1 MTTNKETQIIEVK
14 AELDP
19 NLKILAETLKET
31 TSQYKKLMSQLVDAA
46 KAGKITEDQFRLI
59 TGSVQKLGAGA
70 KASSEGMTAAEKAM
84 KGWSASMQQLE
95 GSMTTLPIRI
105 EQVKTALEGMR
116 AAGDTSSGTYKAN
129 VLALRS
135 LEDQMAKFDAANRG
149 SVSGMKD
156 MRFAAQNAAY
166 QFTDMAVSLKGG
178 QNAAMVM
185 AQQLP
190 QLIAG
195 FGGAKFAAAGLAVTL
210 LAVSFAP
217 LIADIQKW
225 LDGEKRFT
233 DSIKELDKVLKES
246 FQGLQEFNTDSWV
259 RAFNEA
265 DESAQRLMKTLLEI
279 NKTKAVQELR
289 KQTEEI
295 ANINFDIV
303 SAGFFG
309 FIGQMTSGSL
319 ALAERFRIT
328 NDEAV
333 GLKTAVQQL
342 DLKDAGG
349 VIAFWERWGKVLQQT
364 TNPEMK
370 KQVELLAEYV
380 IKVEAAGRATKEF
393 DKLSGAK
400 IGERMALDVGK
411 ATAAYREQ
419 TLVLQDR
426 KNLVPFQI
434 AELQS
439 LRAAGKITAE
449 VYQEQYEALTKTKG
463 ASKKLGDEFK
473 RLQEEW
479 AKLVGKS
486 DPIKA
491 FVDAVKQAEELR
503 KKVKGS
509 VEDLALVYDGLI
521 KTREASLQKLIDEKT
536 IEDFARLY
544 GVSED
549 TAKSLINLRKKAG
562 EANETLKVMAQ
573 AMQAGDVAFAQQI
586 ADSLD
591 LKVLPAA
598 ERSASAFRRLKAD
611 AAKQADIQ
619 IGFEDWLK
627 TSEAISATT
636 AQVIEVGKAT
646 GAVVP
651 NVYKIQE
658 AWEKMANDRNGLIKT
673 REEVEAFIATQ
684 RSLGQM
690 TDELAEKLRNTFGV
704 NTQTLVE
711 SMTIAV
717 GQTLANG
724 VSNFVDVLTESG
736 KTFREWAAD
745 LIKEIGKVMIKLAAL
760 AAFKTFTKGT
770 AFEGLLGR
778 SLPSGSNVIPFPV
791 SPPPSVSRLSA
802 DSGIQPLVR
811 FGTPAAASNTLSGG
825 GSSPVNIVV
834 NNTISDTAKVEVAET
849 QKPDGTKE
857 ISILIR
863 KEVRAMLGDG
873 STDSLMRSNYGLRR
887 SAA

>member
-1 MTTNKETQIIEVK
+1 MTTQTETQIIDVK
-14 AELDP
+14 AKLDP
-19 NLKILAETLKET
+19 SLQALVDVLKTTTANYRQLRETLLE
-31 TSQYKKLMSQLVDAA
+31 SA
-46 KAGKITEDQFRLI
+46 KAGKVTEQEFTKVAAALEKF
-59 TGSVQKLGAGA
+59 S
-70 KASSEGMTAAEKAM
+70 ASGKSSTKDISAAEKSM
-84 KGWSASMQQLE
+84 TGWAASMKQLE
-95 GSMTTLPIRI
+95 GSMTTLPARLDT
-105 EQVKTALEGMR
+105 VKNALAGMR
-116 AAGDTSSGTYKAN
+116 AAGDTTSGAYKAN

-135 LEDQMAKFDAANRG
+135 LEDQMVKFNAASDGTLKNAKQL
-149 SVSGMKD
+149 
-156 MRFAAQNAAY
+156 RFAAQNAAY

-178 QNAAMVM
+178 QNAAMVL

-190 QLIAG
+190 QLISG
-195 FGGAKFAAAGLAVTL
+195 LGGAKYAALGLAVTVAAL
-210 LAVSFAP
+210 TFSP
-217 LIADIQKW
+217 LIEEVQKW

-233 DSIKELDKVLKES
+233 DSIKTLDTVLKEA
-246 FQGLQEFNTDSWV
+246 FQGLQEFDTDNWV
-259 RAFNEA
+259 KAFNQA

-279 NKTKAVQELR
+279 NKTKAGQEL
-289 KQTEEI
+289 KKATEEI

-333 GLKTAVQQL
+333 GLKRAVQEL
-342 DLKDAGG
+342 DLKDAGA
-349 VIAFWERWGKVLQQT
+349 VVAFWERWGKVLQQT

-370 KQVELLAEYV
+370 KQVELLADYV
-380 IKVEAAGRATKEF
+380 IKVEAVGRATKEF

-400 IGERMALDVGK
+400 IGERIALDVDK

-449 VYQEQYEALTKTKG
+449 VYQEQYESLTKTKG
-463 ASKKLGDEFK
+463 AAKKLGDEFK

-521 KTREASLQKLIDEKT
+521 KTRDATLKKLIDEKA

-549 TAKSLINLRKKAG
+549 TAKSLINLKKKAG
-562 EANETLKVMAQ
+562 EANESLRVMSQ

-598 ERSASAFRRLKAD
+598 ERASSAFRRLKAD
-611 AAKQADIQ
+611 AAKQADVQ

-627 TSEAISATT
+627 TSEAVSATT
-636 AQVIEVGKAT
+636 AQIIEVGKAT

-651 NVYKIQE
+651 NVVRIQE
-658 AWEKMANDRNGLIKT
+658 AWEKMANDRNGLLKT
-673 REEVEAFIATQ
+673 RQEVEAFIATQ
-684 RSLGQM
+684 RALGQM
-690 TDELAEKLRNTFGV
+690 TDELAEKLRTTFGV
-704 NTQTLVE
+704 NTTTLIE
-711 SMTIAV
+711 SMNVAV

-724 VSNFVDVLTESG
+724 VSDFVDVLTDSG
-736 KTFREWAAD
+736 KSFREWAAG

-760 AAFKTFTKGT
+760 AAFKKIAQGFGFGSLGGT
-770 AFEGLLGR
+770 EIAAR
-778 SLPSGSNVIPFPV
+778 SNVIPFPV
-791 SPPPSVSRLSA
+791 SPSPAIARFAGDNGV
-802 DSGIQPLVR
+802 QPLVR
-811 FGTPAAASNTLSGG
+811 FGTLASASAATSGA
-825 GSSPVNIVV
+825 SPVNITV
-834 NNTISDTAKVEVAET
+834 NNTMADTAKVEVAET
-849 QKPDGTKE
+849 QRPDGSRE
-857 ISILIR
+857 ISVLIR

-887 SAA
+887 AAA